1 MVQRNP
7 EMLSQV
13 MGTGCDGTVNQS
25 RYSSKNKLAFA
36 RGFMRLI
43 HSTHIIRNRLG
54 VAHLLRD
61 LDISTSL
68 ITPYSAENFT
78 HLRSG
83 K

>member
-1 MVQRNP
+1 
-7 EMLSQV
+7 MLSQV
-13 MGTGCDGTVNQS
+13 MGAGYDDTVNQS

-36 RGFMRLI
+36 RGFMRLV

-61 LDISTSL
+61 LDVSTSL
-68 ITPYSAENFT
+68 ITPYSTENFI
-78 HLRSG
+78 HLRRG